1 MDEAVTRVDP
11 SNIPTGLKEAVV
23 DSLINQTF
31 FAISGHGEAGAEL
44 FGARPRSVLN
54 SAFLLPRPEEL
65 GDGDEVTQP
74 IQIYSHGLEFQVK
87 SGEPVRFT
95 VKPSFQVYVRVLP
108 STTDLKRPNME
119 LSFRLN
125 DVTRKELQEQ
135 TRAALDAAW
144 SELKAEGGEQN
155 RNKHPKWKETE
166 KRVREEV
173 QRKLGLPV
181 DLRSVRNPEAFS
193 DSSSPASPASQANQG
208 NGQAVEDELAA
219 EVEGETVNPEVAAVE
234 LKDNHAQPLDI
245 PQKWVRIPL
254 DVGKL
259 PALVVDASWSPEKLT
274 QELDVCS
281 SELNGA
287 VQLAV
292 AEWAASTQGK
302 DWGIRKGRKVF
313 PSEYKGWDAFL
324 ADIRKEPKI
333 ELPSFKLEWAVSLIP
348 NWLNPEETSVQVL
361 LENRSQDP
369 AGDFTETSVFQVS
382 LEAEIAT
389 TQLEEFKLGRV
400 KPSYRYNQ
408 YLAYPATGFN
418 GGVKVVEK
426 TEQQTVLRTTWA
438 PRYTQPRIIPKE
450 HEGIVRTIRKLSQP
464 DGLDGVLPLGAALDS
479 WFSGLSRSVQLDAG
493 LEVTDHKGRERER
506 NGFEKDCVAWEKEIA
521 AIKVGLS
528 ILQESRRAWEKT
540 SRRGQQAD
548 EAATVFEAWLCM
560 NEAMADLLRAKLG
573 HDDGKWRLFQLA
585 FIVAHI
591 PAMATR
597 LKSFHQHYDRLRD
610 DTVTLL
616 YFATGGGK
624 SEAFFGLL
632 AFTLFLDRLR
642 GKAFGVTAMMRY
654 PLRLL
659 TIQQAQR
666 CARVLAK
673 AELIRKQ
680 RGITGAPFSIGFW
693 VGSGGSPNHHKAP
706 GFDDIPLLKNS
717 PPTEQNERKLLD
729 AESSRYRL
737 QFDAWNKIPTC
748 PFCGKPT
755 ALRVFEDI
763 DSLLGHVCTS
773 QACASNEGGWHPL
786 PFYICDTDIYAT
798 APSVVLGTV
807 DKLALIGQ
815 STSTLRRI
823 YGMFGAAPWRH
834 RRTGRLAMPTAPQE
848 FDVDPEALG
857 YELLSP
863 AYPGGAKG
871 FFDPFPSLLIQDE
884 AHLLDES
891 LGTFA
896 GIFESSLDA
905 IFEEVGKAL
914 GEIVCK
920 EPDGIKRRRA
930 KVIAASATVSDP
942 ERQMEH
948 LYQREVP
955 AMQFPYPGETLYES
969 FYAKPAAPKDGPAR
983 DALRA
988 VNVEAWAS
996 WSRVY
1001 TAFLTNGRPHTATTV
1016 AVLASFHALV
1026 SRLMLGLTSADEAE
1040 IAKARALL
1048 KGGLSDGPL
1057 HSIYL
1062 EHIKAATPGTLAT
1075 LVDLHR
1081 ISLTYVTNKKGGDQ
1095 IMAAE
1100 FEETRKKHEDLGL
1113 DITDLQTRL
1122 ITGSVA
1128 QGEIQATVQAAQ
1140 KRPDPG
1146 QPFGDLTSELRSV
1159 IATSAISHGVDVEEF
1174 NSMFF
1179 AGMPSDVAEYIQA
1192 SSRVGRTHV
1201 GFVVLLPTPQRR
1213 RDRYIVQVFD
1223 SYHRFLERMVA
1234 PAAIDRWADKA
1245 IERVLPSLLQTYLA
1259 GIRFVKE
1266 VTLEPPESKKSVR
1279 DLAWIPNTNYLF
1291 EKQGAVLVDGACS
1304 FIYKALGLD
1313 NDTFAPF
1320 HKRHYLE
1327 DIRQRVVHQLSDW
1340 ASDKSMAE
1348 QSIVNFYKE
1357 RPSSLQ
1363 RPMTS
1368 LRDVDEAGEIRF
1380 AYRDFNGKKLDPDDA
1395 RAVMRFTRFGSAN
1408 DDVLGEQ

>member
-1 MDEAVTRVDP
+1 MAKPVTRVDP
-11 SNIPTGLKEAVV
+11 SIIPSGLKEAVV
-23 DSLINQTF
+23 DSIINQVF
-31 FAISGHGEAGAEL
+31 FAISGQGESGAEL
-44 FGARPRSVLN
+44 FGARPRSILN

-87 SGEPVRFT
+87 SGEAVKFS
-95 VKPSFQVYVRVLP
+95 VKPSFQVYARVLP
-108 STTDLKRPNME
+108 TAEDLRRPNME
-119 LSFRLN
+119 LSFRVN
-125 DVTRKELQEQ
+125 EETRKALQEQ
-135 TRAALDAAW
+135 TKAALDAAW
-144 SELKAEGGEQN
+144 GELKTEEGEQN

-166 KRVREEV
+166 KRVREEILK
-173 QRKLGLPV
+173 RMGLPV
-181 DLRSVRNPEAFS
+181 DLRNVRNPEAQLNGTS
-193 DSSSPASPASQANQG
+193 SATSTGLGSEASGDSG
-208 NGQAVEDELAA
+208 EKELAA
-219 EVEGETVNPEVAAVE
+219 EVEGATVGLDAVALE
-234 LKDNHAQPLDI
+234 LKDNHSQPLDI
-245 PQKWVRIPL
+245 SQKWVRIPL
-254 DVGKL
+254 DVGTL
-259 PALVVDASWSPEKLT
+259 PSLVVDASWSPERLK
-274 QELDVCS
+274 QELGACS

-292 AEWAASTQGK
+292 AQWATSAQGK
-302 DWGIRKGRKVF
+302 DWGIRKGRKVY

-324 ADIRKEPKI
+324 VDIRKEPKI
-333 ELPSFKLEWAVSLIP
+333 ELPEFKLEWDVTLMP
-348 NWLNPEETSVQVL
+348 NWLNPHETSVQVL
-361 LENRSQDP
+361 LENRSKDP
-369 AGDFTETSVFQVS
+369 SGDFTETSVFQVS
-382 LEAEIAT
+382 LEAKISTAH
-389 TQLEEFKLGRV
+389 LEEFKLGRV

-418 GGVKVVEK
+418 GGVKVVRK
-426 TEQQTVLRTTWA
+426 TEQETVLRTTWA

-450 HEGIVRTIRKLSQP
+450 HEGIVRNIRALSQSG
-464 DGLDGVLPLGAALDS
+464 GLDGVLPLGAALDG
-479 WFSGLSRSVQLDAG
+479 WFSGLSQSVHLDAG
-493 LEVTDHKGRERER
+493 LETTDLKGLDREK

-521 AIKVGLS
+521 AIKAGLD
-528 ILQESRRAWEKT
+528 ILKVSRAAWEKT
-540 SRRGQQAD
+540 SRRGPQAD

-560 NEAMADLLRAKLG
+560 NEAMADLLRDKLKN
-573 HDDGKWRLFQLA
+573 DKSEWRLFQLA

-591 PAMATR
+591 PAMATK
-597 LKSFHQHYDRLRD
+597 LKSFHQHYDKLRD

-673 AELIRKQ
+673 AELIRKKK
-680 RGITGAPFSIGFW
+680 GIPGAPFSIGFW
-693 VGSGGSPNHHKAP
+693 VGSGGSPNHPKTP
-706 GFDDIPLLKNS
+706 GFDDIPLLKGS
-717 PPTEQNERKLLD
+717 LPTEQNERNLLT
-729 AESSRYRL
+729 AELSRYRL
-737 QFDAWNKIPTC
+737 QFDAWNKIPAC
-748 PFCGKPT
+748 PFCGQPT
-755 ALRVFEDI
+755 ALRVFGEI

-773 QACASNEGGWHPL
+773 SACASNEAGWSPL
-786 PFYICDTDIYAT
+786 PFYICDTDIYAM

-815 STSTLRRI
+815 STSTLRKI

-834 RRTGRLAMPTAPQE
+834 RKTGRLTMPTSPKE
-848 FDVDPEALG
+848 FDVDPEVLG
-857 YELLSP
+857 YELLAPS
-863 AYPGGAKG
+863 YPSGGRG

-914 GEIVCK
+914 TGIVSR

-955 AMQFPYPGETLYES
+955 AMQFPYPGESLYES
-969 FYAKPAAPKDGPAR
+969 FYAKPAAPKDGAVR

-988 VNVEAWAS
+988 VDTEAWAS

-1016 AVLASFHALV
+1016 AVLASFHALI
-1026 SRLMLGLTSADEAE
+1026 SRLMLGLTASDEAE
-1040 IAKARALL
+1040 VSKARELL
-1048 KGGLSDGPL
+1048 ANGLSEGPL
-1057 HSIYL
+1057 RSNYL
-1062 EHIKAATPGTLAT
+1062 QHIEAATSGTLAT

-1081 ISLTYVTNKKGGDQ
+1081 ITLTYVTNKKGGDQ

-1140 KRPDPG
+1140 TRPAPG
-1146 QPFGDLTSELRSV
+1146 DPFGELSRELRSV

-1213 RDRYIVQVFD
+1213 RDRYIIQVFD

-1266 VTLEPPESKKSVR
+1266 VTLEPPERKKSVK
-1279 DLAWIPNTNYLF
+1279 DLSWIPNTNYLF
-1291 EKQGAVLVDGACS
+1291 EKQSAVLVDGACA

-1313 NDTFAPF
+1313 NETFAPH
-1320 HKRHYLE
+1320 HKNHYLE
-1327 DIRQRVVHQLSDW
+1327 DIRNRVVHQLNDW
-1340 ASDKSMAE
+1340 SADKSMAE
-1348 QSIVNFYKE
+1348 QYIGDFYRE

-1368 LRDVDEAGEIRF
+1368 LRDVDEAGFIRF
-1380 AYRDFNGKKLDPDDA
+1380 AYRDFNGRSLDSDDA
-1395 RAVMRFTRFGSAN
+1395 RIVMRFTRFGSAN
-1408 DDVLGEQ
+1408 DDTLGEQ

>member
-1 MDEAVTRVDP
+1 MVEAVTRVDP
-11 SNIPTGLKEAVV
+11 SGIPAGLKEAVV

-31 FAISGHGEAGAEL
+31 SAISGHGQSGAEL
-44 FGARPRSVLN
+44 FGARPRSILN

-65 GDGDEVTQP
+65 GDVDEVTQP

-87 SGEPVRFT
+87 SDEAVKFT
-95 VKPSFQVYVRVLP
+95 VKPSFQVYARVLP
-108 STTDLKRPNME
+108 EVKDLRRPNME
-119 LSFRLN
+119 LSFRVN
-125 DVTRKELQEQ
+125 DETRKALQEQ
-135 TRAALDAAW
+135 TKAALDAAW
-144 SELKAEGGEQN
+144 SELKTEGSEQN

-166 KRVREEV
+166 KRVREDV
-173 QRKLGLPV
+173 QRRMELPV
-181 DLRSVRNPEAFS
+181 DLRNVKNPEALLEG
-193 DSSSPASPASQANQG
+193 ASPATATSSGYEAG
-208 NGQAVEDELAA
+208 ARATEKELTA
-219 EVEGETVNPEVAAVE
+219 EVEGATVSPEAVAVE

-259 PALVVDASWSPEKLT
+259 PALVVDISWSPERLK

-292 AEWAASTQGK
+292 VAWAASAHGK

-324 ADIRKEPKI
+324 TDIRKEPKI
-333 ELPSFKLEWAVSLIP
+333 ELPEFKLEWDVTLIP
-348 NWLNPEETSVQVL
+348 NWLNPRETSVQVL

-369 AGDFTETSVFQVS
+369 SGDFTETSIFQVS
-382 LEAEIAT
+382 LEAMIPT
-389 TQLEEFKLGRV
+389 IQLEEFKLGRV

-418 GGVKVVEK
+418 GGVKVVQK
-426 TEQQTVLRTTWA
+426 TAQEIVLRTTWA

-450 HEGIVRTIRKLSQP
+450 HEGIVRNIRALSQP
-464 DGLDGVLPLGAALDS
+464 GGLDGVLPLGAALDG

-493 LEVTDHKGRERER
+493 LEATDLKGIDREK

-521 AIKVGLS
+521 AIKAGLS
-528 ILQESRRAWEKT
+528 ILQESRDAWKKT
-540 SRRGQQAD
+540 SKRGPQAN

-560 NEAMADLLRAKLG
+560 NEAMADLLREKLKNDNG
-573 HDDGKWRLFQLA
+573 EWRLFQLA

-597 LKSFHQHYDRLRD
+597 LKSFHQHYDKLRD

-673 AELIRKQ
+673 AELVRRQ
-680 RGITGAPFSIGFW
+680 RDIVGTPFSIGFW
-693 VGSGGSPNHHKAP
+693 VGSGGSPNHHNTP
-706 GFDDIPLLKNS
+706 GFDDIPLLKDS
-717 PPTEQNERKLLD
+717 HPTEQNERKLLH

-737 QFDAWNKIPTC
+737 QFDAWNKIPAC
-748 PFCGKPT
+748 PFCGQPT
-755 ALRVFEDI
+755 ALRVFGELN
-763 DSLLGHVCTS
+763 SLLGHVCTS
-773 QACASNEGGWHPL
+773 HVCASNEGGWSPL

-815 STSTLRRI
+815 ATKTLRNI

-834 RRTGRLAMPTAPQE
+834 RKTGHLKMPTSPKE
-848 FDVDPEALG
+848 FDVDPESLG

-863 AYPGGAKG
+863 AYPGGERG

-905 IFEEVGKAL
+905 IFDEVGKAL
-914 GEIVCK
+914 TGIVCK

-955 AMQFPYPGETLYES
+955 AMQFPYPGESLYES
-969 FYAKPAAPKDGPAR
+969 FYAKPAAPKDGPTR
-983 DALRA
+983 EALRT
-988 VNVEAWAS
+988 VDTEAWAS

-1001 TAFLTNGRPHTATTV
+1001 AAFLTNGRPHTATTV

-1026 SRLMLGLTSADEAE
+1026 SRLMLGLTSSDEAE
-1040 IAKARALL
+1040 VLKARVLL
-1048 KGGLSDGPL
+1048 KNGISDGPL
-1057 HSIYL
+1057 RSIHL
-1062 EHIKAATPGTLAT
+1062 QHIEAAKPGTLAT

-1113 DITDLQTRL
+1113 DISDLQTRL

-1140 KRPDPG
+1140 RRPDPG
-1146 QPFGDLTSELRSV
+1146 KPFGELTSELRSV

-1213 RDRYIVQVFD
+1213 RDRCIVQVFD

-1279 DLAWIPNTNYLF
+1279 DLSWIPNTNYLF
-1291 EKQGAVLVDGACS
+1291 EKQSAVLVDGACA

-1313 NDTFAPF
+1313 NETFAPH
-1320 HKRHYLE
+1320 HKNYYLE

-1348 QSIVNFYKE
+1348 QSIGDFYRE

-1368 LRDVDEAGEIRF
+1368 LRDVDEAGLIRF
-1380 AYRDFNGKKLDPDDA
+1380 AYRDFNGKGLDSDDA
-1395 RAVMRFTRFGSAN
+1395 RAVMRLTRFGSAN
-1408 DDVLGEQ
+1408 DDILGEQ

>member
-1 MDEAVTRVDP
+1 MAESVSRVDP
-11 SNIPTGLKEAVV
+11 SEIPTGLKEAVV

-31 FAISGHGEAGAEL
+31 FAISGHGPEGSEL
-44 FGARPRSVLN
+44 FGARPRSILN
-54 SAFLLPRPEEL
+54 SAFLLPRPAEL

-74 IQIYSHGLEFQVK
+74 IQIYSHGLNFHVK
-87 SGEPVRFT
+87 SGHAVKFT

-108 STTDLKRPNME
+108 TSEDLRRSNMQ
-119 LSFRLN
+119 LSFRVN
-125 DVTRKELQEQ
+125 DETRKALQDQ
-135 TRAALDAAW
+135 TKAALEASW
-144 SELKAEGGEQN
+144 RKLKTEEGEQS

-166 KRVREEV
+166 KRVREEIHRV
-173 QRKLGLPV
+173 MGLPIN
-181 DLRSVRNPEAFS
+181 LQSVKNPDALLDYTTTATS
-193 DSSSPASPASQANQG
+193 TSSVS
-208 NGQAVEDELAA
+208 ELIDRELTA
-219 EVEGETVNPEVAAVE
+219 EVEGATVSSEAVAVE
-234 LKDNHAQPLDI
+234 LKDDHAQPLDI
-245 PQKWVRIPL
+245 PQKWFRIPL

-259 PALVVDASWSPEKLT
+259 PALVVDASWSPERLKR
-274 QELDVCS
+274 ELDVCS
-281 SELNGA
+281 AELNGA
-287 VQLAV
+287 VHFAI
-292 AEWAASTQGK
+292 AEWAQSTQGK

-313 PSEYKGWDAFL
+313 PSQYKGWDAFL
-324 ADIRKEPKI
+324 VDMRKEPKI
-333 ELPSFKLEWAVSLIP
+333 ELPAFKLEWDVTLIP
-348 NWLNPEETSVQVL
+348 NWLNPDETTVQVL
-361 LENRSQDP
+361 LENRSQDSSD
-369 AGDFTETSVFQVS
+369 DFTETSVFQVS
-382 LEAEIAT
+382 LETLISNE
-389 TQLEEFKLGRV
+389 QLKELKLGRV
-400 KPSYRYNQ
+400 KPSYRYNR

-418 GGVKVVEK
+418 GGVKVIQK
-426 TEQQTVLRTTWA
+426 TEREMVLRTTWS

-450 HEGIVRTIRKLSQP
+450 HAGIDRNILALSRP
-464 DGLDGVLPLGAALDS
+464 EGLDGVLPLGIAIDR
-479 WFSGLSRSVQLDAG
+479 WFSSLSDSVQLDAG
-493 LEVTDHKGRERER
+493 LEATDINGREREK

-521 AIKVGLS
+521 AIKAGLK
-528 ILQESRRAWEKT
+528 ILQESRTAWEKNST
-540 SRRGQQAD
+540 RGPQVD
-548 EAATVFEAWLCM
+548 EAAIVFEAWLCM
-560 NEAMADLLRAKLG
+560 NEAMADLLREKLKNDKG
-573 HDDGKWRLFQLA
+573 EWRLFQLA

-597 LKSFHQHYDRLRD
+597 LKSFHQHYDKFRD

-632 AFTLFLDRLR
+632 AFTLFFDRLR

-666 CARVLAK
+666 CAVVLAK
-673 AELIRKQ
+673 AELVRKR
-680 RGITGAPFSIGFW
+680 RGVVGAPFSIGFW
-693 VGSGGSPNHHKAP
+693 VGSGGSPNHPKAP
-706 GFDDIPLLKNS
+706 GFDDIPLLKDS
-717 PPTEQNERKLLD
+717 LPTEKNERKLLNAD
-729 AESSRYRL
+729 SSRYRL
-737 QFDAWNKIPTC
+737 QFDAWNKIPAC
-748 PFCGKPT
+748 PFCGQPT
-755 ALRVFEDI
+755 ALRVFGEL
-763 DSLLGHVCTS
+763 DSLLGHVCTNL
-773 QACASNEGGWHPL
+773 QCASNEGGWSPL
-786 PFYICDTDIYAT
+786 PFYICDTDIYAI

-815 STSTLRRI
+815 STSTLRNI

-834 RRTGRLAMPTAPQE
+834 RETGRLKMPKSPKE
-848 FDVDPEALG
+848 FDGDPESLG

-863 AYPGGAKG
+863 SYPRGASG

-905 IFEEVGKAL
+905 IFEELGKVL
-914 GEIVCK
+914 RGLVIR

-955 AMQFPYPGETLYES
+955 AMQFPYPGESLYES
-969 FYAKPAAPKDGPAR
+969 FYANPAASKDGPVR
-983 DALRA
+983 DVLRD
-988 VNVEAWAS
+988 VNTEAWAS

-1001 TAFLTNGRPHTATTV
+1001 AAFLTNGRPHTATTV

-1026 SRLMLGLTSADEAE
+1026 SRLMLGLTSTDEAE
-1040 IAKARALL
+1040 VSKARALL
-1048 KGGLSDGPL
+1048 KDGISDGPL

-1062 EHIKAATPGTLAT
+1062 QHIETATPDALAT

-1113 DITDLQTRL
+1113 DISDLQTRL

-1128 QGEIQATVQAAQ
+1128 QGEIQATVREAQ
-1140 KRPDPG
+1140 RRPDPG
-1146 QPFGDLTSELRSV
+1146 QPFGPLTSELRSV

-1213 RDRYIVQVFD
+1213 RDRYVIQVFD

-1279 DLAWIPNTNYLF
+1279 DLSWIPNTNSLF

-1313 NDTFAPF
+1313 NDTFAPY
-1320 HKRHYLE
+1320 HKEHYLE
-1327 DIRQRVVHQLSDW
+1327 DIRQRVVQQLSDW
-1340 ASDKSMAE
+1340 ASDRSMAE
-1348 QSIVNFYKE
+1348 QSIGEFYKE

-1368 LRDVDEAGEIRF
+1368 LRDVDEAGSIRF
-1380 AYRDFNGKKLDPDDA
+1380 AYRDFNGKGLDSDDA
-1395 RAVMRFTRFGSAN
+1395 RTIMRFTRFGSAN

>member
-1 MDEAVTRVDP
+1 MFESPKRVDP
-11 SNIPTGLKEAVV
+11 SEIPTGLKEAVV
-23 DSLINQTF
+23 DALINQTF
-31 FAISGHGEAGAEL
+31 FAISGHGPGAHEL
-44 FGARPRSVLN
+44 FGARPRSILN

-74 IQIYSHGLEFQVK
+74 IHIYSHGLEFQVK
-87 SGEPVRFT
+87 SGDAVKFT
-95 VKPSFQVYVRVLP
+95 VKPSFQVYARVLP
-108 STTDLKRPNME
+108 TTEDLRRPNME
-119 LSFRLN
+119 LSFRVN
-125 DVTRKELQEQ
+125 DETRKALQDL
-135 TRAALDAAW
+135 TKAALDAAW
-144 SELKAEGGEQN
+144 SELKTEGGEQN
-155 RNKHPKWKETE
+155 RNKHPRWKETD

-173 QRKLGLPV
+173 QRRMGLPV
-181 DLRSVRNPEAFS
+181 DLRNVKNPEAFLEET
-193 DSSSPASPASQANQG
+193 SSAASKVLGSG
-208 NGQAVEDELAA
+208 TGVDAA
-219 EVEGETVNPEVAAVE
+219 EKELTAEIEGAVVSPEAAAVE
-234 LKDNHAQPLDI
+234 LRDNHAQPLDI

-259 PALVVDASWSPEKLT
+259 PSLVVDASWTPERLK
-274 QELDVCS
+274 QELEVCS

-287 VQLAV
+287 VQLAL
-292 AEWAASTQGK
+292 AEWATSKQGR

-324 ADIRKEPKI
+324 VDIRKEPKI
-333 ELPSFKLEWAVSLIP
+333 ELPEFKLEWCVTLIP
-348 NWLNPEETSVQVL
+348 NWLNPQETSVQVL

-369 AGDFTETSVFQVS
+369 SGDLTETSIFQVA
-382 LEAEIAT
+382 LEANISTAH
-389 TQLEEFKLGRV
+389 LEEFKLGRV

-418 GGVKVVEK
+418 GGVKVVQK
-426 TEQQTVLRTTWA
+426 TEQETVLRTTWA
-438 PRYTQPRIIPKE
+438 PRYIQPRIIPKE
-450 HEGIVRTIRKLSQP
+450 HEGIVRNIRALSQP
-464 DGLDGVLPLGAALDS
+464 RGLDGVLPLGAALEG

-493 LEVTDHKGRERER
+493 LEATDLKGLDREK

-528 ILQESRRAWEKT
+528 ILQESRAAWEKT

-548 EAATVFEAWLCM
+548 EAATAFEAWLCM
-560 NEAMADLLRAKLG
+560 NEAMADLLRDKLKNDKG
-573 HDDGKWRLFQLA
+573 GWRLFQLA

-597 LKSFHQHYDRLRD
+597 LKSFHQHYDKLRD

-673 AELIRKQ
+673 AEVIRKQ
-680 RGITGAPFSIGFW
+680 RGITGTPFSIGFW
-693 VGSGGSPNHHKAP
+693 VGSGGSPNHHNTP
-706 GFDDIPLLKNS
+706 GFDDIPLLKDS
-717 PPTEQNERKLLD
+717 LPTEQNERKLLD

-737 QFDAWNKIPTC
+737 QFDAWNKIPSC

-755 ALRVFEDI
+755 ALRIFGDL

-773 QACASNEGGWHPL
+773 STCASNEGGWNPL

-815 STSTLRRI
+815 STKTLRNI

-834 RRTGRLAMPTAPQE
+834 RKTGRLKMPTSPKE
-848 FDVDPEALG
+848 FDVDPESLG
-857 YELLSP
+857 YELLLP
-863 AYPGGAKG
+863 AYPGGVRG

-914 GEIVCK
+914 TGIVCR
-920 EPDGIKRRRA
+920 EPDGVKRRRA

-955 AMQFPYPGETLYES
+955 AMQFPYPGESLYES
-969 FYAKPAAPKDGPAR
+969 FYAKPAAPKDGFVR
-983 DALRA
+983 DALRTIDT
-988 VNVEAWAS
+988 EAWAS

-1001 TAFLTNGRPHTATTV
+1001 AAFLTNGRPHTATTV
-1016 AVLASFHALV
+1016 AVLASFHALI
-1026 SRLMLGLTSADEAE
+1026 SRLMLGLTSSDEAE
-1040 IAKARALL
+1040 VSKARELL
-1048 KGGLSDGPL
+1048 ASGVSESPL
-1057 HSIYL
+1057 RAVYL
-1062 EHIKAATPGTLAT
+1062 QHIEAATPGTLAT

-1113 DITDLQTRL
+1113 DIADLQTRL

-1128 QGEIQATVQAAQ
+1128 QGEIQATVLAAQ

-1146 QPFGDLTSELRSV
+1146 EPFGELTSELRSV

-1201 GFVVLLPTPQRR
+1201 GFVVMLPTPQRR
-1213 RDRYIVQVFD
+1213 RDRYIIQVFD

-1245 IERVLPSLLQTYLA
+1245 IERVLPSLLQTYLT

-1279 DLAWIPNTNYLF
+1279 DLSWIPNTNYLF
-1291 EKQGAVLVDGACS
+1291 EKQSAVLVDGACA

-1313 NDTFAPF
+1313 NETFAPH
-1320 HKRHYLE
+1320 HKNHYLE

-1340 ASDKSMAE
+1340 SSDKSMAE
-1348 QSIVNFYKE
+1348 QSIGDFYRE

-1368 LRDVDEAGEIRF
+1368 LRDVDEAGFIRF
-1380 AYRDFNGKKLDPDDA
+1380 AYRDFNGKALDSDDA
-1395 RAVMRFTRFGSAN
+1395 RAVMRLTRFGSAN
-1408 DDVLGEQ
+1408 DDILGEQ

>member
-1 MDEAVTRVDP
+1 MDEPVTRVDP

-31 FAISGHGEAGAEL
+31 FAISGYGEGGGEL

-74 IQIYSHGLEFQVK
+74 IHIYSHGLEFQVK

-135 TRAALDAAW
+135 TRLALDAAW

-155 RNKHPKWKETE
+155 RNKHPKWKDTE

-181 DLRSVRNPEAFS
+181 DLRNVKNPEAFS
-193 DSSSPASPASQANQG
+193 DGPSPALPSAFTETGGAN
-208 NGQAVEDELAA
+208 VEDELTS
-219 EVEGETVNPEVAAVE
+219 EVEGKTVGPEAAVIE

-245 PQKWVRIPL
+245 PQKWARIPL
-254 DVGKL
+254 DVSKL
-259 PALVVDASWSPEKLT
+259 PALVVDASWSPERLK
-274 QELDVCS
+274 QELDICS
-281 SELNGA
+281 SALNGA

-292 AEWAASTQGK
+292 AEWAVSTQGQ
-302 DWGIRKGRKVF
+302 DWGIRKGRKVY

-324 ADIRKEPKI
+324 TDIRKDPKI
-333 ELPSFKLEWAVSLIP
+333 ELPEFKLEWAVTLIP

-369 AGDFTETSVFQVS
+369 SGELTETSIFQVS

-389 TQLEEFKLGRV
+389 AQLQAFKLGRV

-418 GGVKVVEK
+418 GGVKVVER
-426 TEQQTVLRTTWA
+426 TAQQTTLRTTWA

-450 HEGIVRTIRKLSQP
+450 HEGIVRNIRALSHAS
-464 DGLDGVLPLGAALDS
+464 GLDGVLPLGAALEN
-479 WFSGLSRSVQLDAG
+479 WFSNLSRSVHLDAG
-493 LEVTDHKGRERER
+493 LAETDHKGREREK

-528 ILQESRRAWEKT
+528 ILQESRIAWEKT
-540 SRRGQQAD
+540 SRRGPQAD

-560 NEAMADLLRAKLG
+560 NEAMADLLRDKLKNDKG
-573 HDDGKWRLFQLA
+573 EWRLFQLA

-591 PAMATR
+591 PTMATR
-597 LKSFHQHYDRLRD
+597 LKSFHQYYDKLRD

-642 GKAFGVTAMMRY
+642 GKGFGVTAMMRY

-673 AELIRKQ
+673 AELVRKQ
-680 RGITGAPFSIGFW
+680 RGITGAAFSIGFW
-693 VGSGGSPNHHKAP
+693 VGSGGSPNHHRTP
-706 GFDDIPLLKNS
+706 GFDDIPLLKDNH
-717 PPTEQNERKLLD
+717 PTEQNERKLLD
-729 AESSRYRL
+729 AEASRYRL

-748 PFCGKPT
+748 PFCGNRT
-755 ALRVFEDI
+755 ALRVFQDT
-763 DSLLGHVCTS
+763 DNLLGHVCTS
-773 QACASNEGGWHPL
+773 DACVSNEGGWQPL
-786 PFYICDTDIYAT
+786 PFYICDTDIYAM

-815 STSTLRRI
+815 STNTLRKI

-834 RRTGRLAMPTAPQE
+834 RKTGRLFMPISPKDFEA
-848 FDVDPEALG
+848 DPESLG

-863 AYPGGAKG
+863 AYPAGVKG

-914 GEIVCK
+914 GGIVCK

-969 FYAKPAAPKDGPAR
+969 FYAKPAPSSDGPVR
-983 DALRA
+983 DALQA
-988 VNVEAWAS
+988 TGVEAWAS

-1001 TAFLTNGRPHTATTV
+1001 AAFLTNGRPHTATTV
-1016 AVLASFHALV
+1016 SVLASFHALI
-1026 SRLMLGLTSADEAE
+1026 SRLMLGLTSGNEAE
-1040 IAKARALL
+1040 VADAKFLL
-1048 KGGLSDGPL
+1048 RNGLSSGPL

-1062 EHIKAATPGTLAT
+1062 EHIETASPGMLAT

-1100 FEETRKKHEDLGL
+1100 FEEARKKHEDLGL

-1146 QPFGDLTSELRSV
+1146 KPFGDLTSELRSV

-1266 VTLEPPESKKSVR
+1266 MTLEPPESKKAVR
-1279 DLAWIPNTNYLF
+1279 DLAWIPNTNHLF

-1313 NDTFAPF
+1313 NETFAPY

-1327 DIRQRVVHQLSDW
+1327 DIRHRVVHQLSDW

-1380 AYRDFNGKKLDPDDA
+1380 AYRDFNGKNLEADDA